1 MSLDQPGQNTRIKI
15 RNGIG
20 VASLCH
26 VFPHLRF
33 LLAMRGPCL
42 ESHRQSKSFLA
53 LLLPVLLQLDRGQM
67 AKRTV
72 TTFMIVFATPAL
84 EENLS
89 FEQ

>member
-1 MSLDQPGQNTRIKI
+1 
-15 RNGIG
+15 
-20 VASLCH
+20 
-26 VFPHLRF
+26 
-33 LLAMRGPCL
+33 
-42 ESHRQSKSFLA
+42 LA
-53 LLLPVLLQLDRGQM
+53 LLLPVLLQLDRGQV